1 VMDRAETVVRRLFDR
16 YFDDPAAM
24 PETWR
29 PAEGDSGE
37 RKARRIADFLAG
49 MTDRYALGAY
59 ATLLGETPDLGW
71 RGPN

>member
-1 VMDRAETVVRRLFDR
+1 
-16 YFDDPAAM
+16 M

-29 PAEGDSGE
+29 PAGGDDDE

-49 MTDRYALGAY
+49 MTDRYALGDY
-59 ATLLGETPDLGW
+59 ETLFGETPDLHW